1 LMDDQQRRAKD
12 LGDIRGLLCN
22 TKPTVIGSFQTFFGI
37 NPGPS
42 AFALARYL
50 STGALDMT
58 LRSGGKVT
66 TSFGQNVT
74 VEVVAVGLDSE
85 GRLVAGGNLSS
96 IGNAGKVA
104 VARYL
109 TP

>member
-1 LMDDQQRRAKD
+1 
-12 LGDIRGLLCN
+12 
-22 TKPTVIGSFQTFFGI
+22 
-37 NPGPS
+37 
-42 AFALARYL
+42 
-50 STGALDMT
+50 MT

-66 TSFGQNVT
+66 TSFRQNVT

-85 GRLVAGGNLSS
+85 GRLVAVENLSS

-109 TP
+109 TLSFQRMMAGAHVSPL

>member
-1 LMDDQQRRAKD
+1 MISSDGPRIWVIYA
-12 LGDIRGLLCN
+12 GCLCN
-22 TKPTVIGSFQTFFGI
+22 TKPTVIGSFQTFFDI
-37 NPGPS
+37 IPGPS

-50 STGALDMT
+50 SIGALDMT

-85 GRLVAGGNLSS
+85 GRLVAVGNLSS
-96 IGNAGKVA
+96 IGDAGKVA
-104 VARYL
+104 GARYL

>member
-1 LMDDQQRRAKD
+1 
-12 LGDIRGLLCN
+12 
-22 TKPTVIGSFQTFFGI
+22 
-37 NPGPS
+37 
-42 AFALARYL
+42 
-50 STGALDMT
+50 MT
-58 LRSGGKVT
+58 LRSGGKVP

-74 VEVVAVGLDSE
+74 VEVVAVRLDSE
-85 GRLVAGGNLSS
+85 GRLVAVGNLSS